1 MDDLLGKGGSFK
13 AAKEL
18 VERMGMEV
26 VEAVFV
32 FDIDIGDYR
41 EVNERMLGSLKRYAM
56 ITRTEKIIGPIVNS

>member
-1 MDDLLGKGGSFK
+1 VDDLLGKGGSFK